1 MPEAR
6 SWPHRG
12 SRLSAL
18 MMLSPDRIAFV
29 KPFFEVFI
37 TFFPSVPFRAGNRAP
52 PPPEDVLCPVGPVDP
67 ARSSAWFSLVYAL
80 SVGSVKA
87 LPAVFSGALLAVFK

>member
-6 SWPHRG
+6 SWPHRGSRLSALG

-37 TFFPSVPFRAGNRAP
+37 TFSPIRSARILLGPALAGLDP
-52 PPPEDVLCPVGPVDP
+52 PGDGLKPRSGSASL
-67 ARSSAWFSLVYAL
+67 ARTSWFTWSAW
-80 SVGSVKA
+80 VKW
-87 LPAVFSGALLAVFK
+87 

>member
-37 TFFPSVPFRAGNRAP
+37 AFSPIRSAHILLGPALAGLDPSG
-52 PPPEDVLCPVGPVDP
+52 DG
-67 ARSSAWFSLVYAL
+67 
-80 SVGSVKA
+80 
-87 LPAVFSGALLAVFK
+87 LA

>member
-29 KPFFEVFI
+29 KPFFELFI
-37 TFFPSVPFRAGNRAP
+37 TFSPIRSVHI
-52 PPPEDVLCPVGPVDP
+52 LLGPVLAGAGKIHRDVTP
-67 ARSSAWFSLVYAL
+67 VARSARP
-80 SVGSVKA
+80 
-87 LPAVFSGALLAVFK
+87 PAAPDRPGQS